1 MSEAFLYGQTQ
12 TERETIN
19 GIIQGTNSTRLQVSN
34 LSFTPKHITV
44 LLHTDSILH
53 FGTFI
58 WALYDNGNI
67 TSYSGGMG
75 DYSLIVDSKSITIQ
89 ITNDGFILQNTR
101 RDFLTTQQ
109 YYYEVY

>member
-1 MSEAFLYGQTQ
+1 MGMVYLYGQTQ

-34 LSFTPKHITV
+34 LGFTPKHITV
-44 LLHTDSILH
+44 LLHTDSTLDP
-53 FGTFI
+53 GTFI

-67 TSYSGGMG
+67 TSYSGGIR
-75 DYSLIVDSKSITIQ
+75 DYSLTVDSQSITIQ

-101 RDFLTTQQ
+101 MDFPTTQQ

>member
-44 LLHTDSILH
+44 LLHTDSSLYS
-53 FGTFI
+53 GTFI

-67 TSYSGGMG
+67 TSYSGGTR
-75 DYSLIVDSKSITIQ
+75 DYSLTVDSHSITIQ
-89 ITNDGFILQNTR
+89 ITNDGFILQNTSKK
-101 RDFLTTQQ
+101 FPTTEQ

>member
-12 TERETIN
+12 TERESER

-44 LLHTDSILH
+44 LLHTDSSLDP
-53 FGTFI
+53 GTFI

-67 TSYSGGMG
+67 TSYSGGIR
-75 DYSLIVDSKSITIQ
+75 DYSLTVDSQSITIQ
-89 ITNDGFILQNTR
+89 ITNDGFILQNTSKN
-101 RDFLTTQQ
+101 FPTTEQ

>member
-1 MSEAFLYGQTQ
+1 MGMVYLYGQTQ

-44 LLHTDSILH
+44 LLHTDSSLDP
-53 FGTFI
+53 GTFI

-67 TSYSGGMG
+67 TSDLWQESFYF
-75 DYSLIVDSKSITIQ
+75 SKGT
-89 ITNDGFILQNTR
+89 
-101 RDFLTTQQ
+101 Q

>member
-1 MSEAFLYGQTQ
+1 MGMVYLYGQT
-12 TERETIN
+12 ERESER

-44 LLHTDSILH
+44 LLHTDSSLDP
-53 FGTFI
+53 GTFI

-67 TSYSGGMG
+67 TSYSGGIR
-75 DYSLIVDSKSITIQ
+75 DYSLTVDSQSITIQ
-89 ITNDGFILQNTR
+89 ITNDGFILQNTSKN
-101 RDFLTTQQ
+101 FPTTEQ

>member
-19 GIIQGTNSTRLQVSN
+19 GIIQGTNSTILQVSN

-44 LLHTDSILH
+44 LLHTNSSLYS
-53 FGTFI
+53 GTFI

-67 TSYSGGMG
+67 TSYSGGIR
-75 DYSLIVDSKSITIQ
+75 DYSLTVDSQSITIQ
-89 ITNDGFILQNTR
+89 ITNDGFILQNTS
-101 RDFLTTQQ
+101 RDFSTTEQ